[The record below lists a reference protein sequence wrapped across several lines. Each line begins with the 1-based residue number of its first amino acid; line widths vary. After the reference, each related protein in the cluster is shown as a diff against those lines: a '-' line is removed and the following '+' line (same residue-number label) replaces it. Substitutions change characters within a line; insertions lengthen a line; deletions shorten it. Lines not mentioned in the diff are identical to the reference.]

1 MREEVSRRVVFIPYF
16 RILWYPTMKS
26 FFRLPVPLQV
36 LVPVPLLAHRSK
48 ASSAGKHR
56 AQTHIFWKWK
66 REQRQRQWQRIIA
79 IIAKAALHKF
89 KFQFCLSFHESLS
102 NQGRYSSA
110 HCRLY
115 FVIMEQPL
123 SLNSE
128 EREQIIV
135 NCHLWKSE
143 SAEKKFFAISQQ
155 TSLQEIA
162 PASRLF
168 PRCTVSLSP
177 PPKLSFNWTLK
188 WSDLWWKT
196 LRSRQMQYIVKQQ
209 VVLMGLMSFW
219 SMCAHFCCMLAKVT
233 KNNVFFCTKFHPQI
247 LRSQ

>member
-1 MREEVSRRVVFIPYF
+1 
-16 RILWYPTMKS
+16 MKS
-26 FFRLPVPLQV
+26 LFRLPVPLQV
-36 LVPVPLLAHRSK
+36 LVPVPMLAHRSK

-79 IIAKAALHKF
+79 IITKAALHKF

-143 SAEKKFFAISQQ
+143 SAEKKF
-155 TSLQEIA
+155 LQFHNKL
-162 PASRLF
+162 LF
-168 PRCTVSLSP
+168 K
-177 PPKLSFNWTLK
+177 KLHQLVVCFRDALFHCH
-188 WSDLWWKT
+188 L
-196 LRSRQMQYIVKQQ
+196 LRSWASI
-209 VVLMGLMSFW
+209 GLS
-219 SMCAHFCCMLAKVT
+219 SEVISGGKHKDLSKCNTL
-233 KNNVFFCTKFHPQI
+233 
-247 LRSQ
+247 